1 LKDLAQ
7 DASINANGGSQE
19 VRTAPLAALPHGGN
33 EPVADKLSNVLWCF
47 LESAMDKESS
57 SPELTEELVR
67 LVERTEPDPGPE
79 EGTIEHSFEDFE
91 NLAEELLSD
100 YSPDTLWVFAYGS
113 LIWNPEFDYN
123 QVVQATA
130 HGWHRSFCLLLTRWR
145 GTREL
150 PALMLALDRGGM
162 CNGNVYAL
170 PNQDHKAQI
179 IRLLER
185 EIDAN
190 PPTNVPRWIDV
201 SADGNDL
208 KALTFIADP
217 EGPAYAG
224 KLPLKKV
231 AWTLARAAGHWGS
244 SAQYL
249 YNTFS
254 MLESSGIHD
263 ESIWELQ
270 ALVAKE
276 ITDLFSDDLY
286 SRKH

>member
-1 LKDLAQ
+1 MNREFDSL
-7 DASINANGGSQE
+7 
-19 VRTAPLAALPHGGN
+19 V
-33 EPVADKLSNVLWCF
+33 
-47 LESAMDKESS
+47 
-57 SPELTEELVR
+57 LTEDLVG

-79 EGTIEHSFEDFE
+79 EGTVEHTSEDFE
-91 NLAEELLSD
+91 KLADALLSE

-113 LIWNPEFDYN
+113 LIWNPEFDYDE
-123 QVVQATA
+123 VAQATA
-130 HGWHRSFCLLLTRWR
+130 HGWHRSFCLQLTRWR

-150 PALMLALDRGGM
+150 PALMLALDRGGT

-170 PNQDHKAQI
+170 PKENHKAQI
-179 IRLLER
+179 VRLLER

-190 PPTNVPRWIDV
+190 PPTNVPRWIEV
-201 SADGNDL
+201 SSGGIGV
-208 KALTFIADP
+208 KALTFVADP

-224 KLPLKKV
+224 ELPIKKV

-249 YNTFS
+249 YNTYK

-263 ESIWELQ
+263 ESISKLQ

-276 ITDLFSDDLY
+276 IIDIS
-286 SRKH
+286 SRDPNPRSQ